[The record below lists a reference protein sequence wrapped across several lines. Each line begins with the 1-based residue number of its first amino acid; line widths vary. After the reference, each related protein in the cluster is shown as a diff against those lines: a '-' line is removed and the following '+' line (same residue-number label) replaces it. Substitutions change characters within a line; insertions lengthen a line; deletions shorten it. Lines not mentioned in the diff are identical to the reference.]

1 MSPHEEHDAERWER
15 TERLFH
21 AATDRPKAERE
32 AFVRAA
38 CGADTAMAEQV
49 LAMLAIDAESN
60 ALLDGGLASAAG
72 AVLGESDASLPRQR
86 FGPYRVTG
94 VLGEGGMGVVYR
106 GRRED
111 LESEAAIKVLRDA
124 AVSPARRERFA
135 FEQRVLAQL
144 NHPSIARLYDA
155 DALPDGT
162 PWIAMELVEG
172 EPITAYCSARELPLR
187 ARLELFREACEAVRY
202 AHGHAILHRD
212 VKPSN
217 ILVRN
222 DGRVKLLD
230 FGISKSLDALEDPA
244 DATRTGLRLMT
255 PTYAAPEQV
264 LGRPLGVHT
273 DVYSL
278 GVVLYEL
285 LAGRVPFDL
294 AGRTPSEAASILT
307 EQPVRRPSQA
317 AREAGGPSA
326 GSAAWND
333 LDVLCATA
341 MHRDPARRYRT
352 VDALIGD
359 VDRFLSDEPLV
370 ARGDSFRYR
379 AGKFVRRNAA
389 AVTASA
395 AGMAVLVAIVAIY
408 TVRLAASRD
417 AARAEAQRAQSIEK
431 FLLSTLQGGDESA
444 GPADT
449 LRVITLLQRAVEQ
462 TRTLSP
468 QSVERATLERELGT
482 LLQSRGRLDQADTLL
497 AAAYARTL
505 RQPQPSD
512 AELVRDELAIALL
525 RSEQGRHEEAVR
537 VARAALD
544 RATRRVGPDDPLT
557 LETLGGLGHV
567 LSNGGRYDEAVKVLD
582 EFVRRRRVAAP
593 DAHELWAALTDLAD
607 TYQYLG
613 RYREADSL
621 ERVLLEGSRRR
632 LGPRHPDVA
641 THLLNLGAIENSL
654 GRYAQG
660 ERNFREALDIAHGWY
675 GEDHELTA
683 SCLTYLGRALYY
695 QDRFAEA
702 DTVLRRALVVKEH
715 IYGPTHAAVAGVVS
729 SMGDLA
735 LDHDRYDEALALFG
749 RSADIYRA
757 ALGPHSGPLGI
768 MYGNLGSVE
777 LNRGDNPAAE
787 RYFRQALE
795 AYSGAVPSGHL
806 DVAIARVKLGRA
818 LLRQKRYAEAE
829 RSTRSGYEVLVA
841 LTDPSISFLRAAR
854 KDLIEDYTA
863 LGRPDTAARFR
874 AELADT
880 SAKQ

>member
-15 TERLFH
+15 IEELFH
-21 AATDRPKAERE
+21 AATERPKAERE
-32 AFVRAA
+32 AFVRAT
-38 CGADTAMAEQV
+38 CGADAAMAEQV

-72 AVLGESDASLPRQR
+72 AVLGEGDASLPRQR

-124 AVSPARRERFA
+124 ALSPTRRERFA

-172 EPITAYCSARELPLR
+172 ESITAYCRAHELPLR

-202 AHGHAILHRD
+202 AHGQAILHRD
-212 VKPSN
+212 LKPSN

-230 FGISKSLDALEDPA
+230 FGISKSLEAVEDPA
-244 DATRTGLRLMT
+244 DATRTGLRAMT
-255 PTYAAPEQV
+255 PAYAAPEQV

-285 LAGRVPFDL
+285 LAGRMPFDV
-294 AGRTPSEAASILT
+294 AGRTPSETASILT
-307 EQPVRRPSQA
+307 EQPVRRPSQV
-317 AREAGGPSA
+317 ARDAGGPAA
-326 GSAAWND
+326 GAAAWND

-352 VDALIGD
+352 VDALIDD

-389 AVTASA
+389 AVPASA
-395 AGMAVLVAIVAIY
+395 AGVAVLVAIVAIY
-408 TVRLAASRD
+408 TARLATSRD
-417 AARAEAQRAQSIEK
+417 AARAEAQRAQSIEQI
-431 FLLSTLQGGDESA
+431 LLRTLRGDDEDA

-468 QSVERATLERELGT
+468 ESAERATVERELGI
-482 LLQSRGRLDQADTLL
+482 LLQSRGHLGQADSLL
-497 AAAYARTL
+497 AAAYARTR
-505 RQPQPSD
+505 RQPRPSD

-537 VARAALD
+537 VAKAALE
-544 RATRRVGPDDPLT
+544 RARRRVGPGDPLA
-557 LETLGGLGHV
+557 LEALGDLGHV
-567 LSNGGRYDEAVKVLD
+567 LSTAGRYDEAVKVL
-582 EFVRRRRVAAP
+582 EECVRRRRIVAP
-593 DAHELWAALTDLAD
+593 DTNQLWETLTDLAD

-613 RYREADSL
+613 RYSEADSL
-621 ERVLLEGSRRR
+621 EREVLESSRRL

-641 THLLNLGAIENSL
+641 TALLNLGAIQVSL

-660 ERNFREALDIAHGWY
+660 ERDLREALDIARGWY

-683 SCLTYLGRALYY
+683 SCLTYLGRALEY
-695 QDRFAEA
+695 QNRVAEA
-702 DTVLRRALVVKEH
+702 DTVLRRALAVKER
-715 IYGPTHAAVAGVVS
+715 IYGPTHTAVATIVS
-729 SMGDLA
+729 SLGDLA
-735 LDHDRYDEALALFG
+735 LDHDQYDEAHALFG
-749 RSADIYRA
+749 RAADIYLA
-757 ALGPHSGPLGI
+757 AFGPHSDKLGI
-768 MYGNLGSVE
+768 EYGNLGQVE

-787 RYFRQALE
+787 RYFRQALD
-795 AYSGAVPSGHL
+795 AYSGSVPPGSL
-806 DVAIARVKLGRA
+806 NVAIARLKLGRA
-818 LLRQKRYAEAE
+818 LLRQKHYAEAE
-829 RSTRSGYEVLVA
+829 RSTRSGYEVLA
-841 LTDPSISFLRAAR
+841 AQADPSISFLRAAR